1 VIAFLLAI
9 VVTEAVVEV
18 LVASELV
25 APVRAAALSR
35 FPRAGVLFS
44 CGYCLSVWAG
54 VGAAYALGL
63 SAGLGLGAAEPLVLG
78 LAAHRLSNLWHEI
91 LQRILHRLPF
101 QIVVVRKE
109 VPVVMPSSEESS

>member
-1 VIAFLLAI
+1 MIAFLLAV

-18 LVASELV
+18 LVASELL
-25 APVRAAALSR
+25 APLREGALSR

-63 SAGLGLGAAEPLVLG
+63 SAGLGLGAVEPLVLG
-78 LAAHRLSNLWHEI
+78 LAVHRLSNLWHEV
-91 LQRILHRLPF
+91 LQRVLHRLPF
-101 QIVVVRKE
+101 QLVLVRKE
-109 VPVVMPSSEESS
+109 IRVADPNTEETD